1 MNSSI
6 TSSSV
11 AARTTRAPVLSGT
24 CPTRDALTL
33 VLRYLTAS
41 SYRFT
46 TTTPLTHERV
56 LKNRSAR
63 LATTLLDV
71 FGWNV
76 PFESG
81 ILSPALLAT
90 MDRAG
95 VLQPYGKLQR
105 STVRVAT
112 LGEDLFLHSAFPT
125 IDDAAVFFG
134 PDTYRFVRFINES
147 LGPRAHAATGLKDRP
162 GPVRI
167 LDVGC
172 GSGAGGIA
180 AVRRISPMGS
190 VSELVMNDLN
200 PLALLYTAVNAEV
213 AGIPVLLAPG
223 DALSAVEGE
232 FDLIVSNPPYM
243 ADAAHRTYRDGG
255 DKMGS
260 ALSSR
265 IAKEALSR
273 LAPGGQLILYTGV
286 AMIDGVDPF
295 LSELT
300 PVLAGADCE
309 WSYCEI
315 DPDVFGEELE
325 LPAYAHVDRIAAV
338 GLHVLNTRGF

>member
-1 MNSSI
+1 M
-6 TSSSV
+6 
-11 AARTTRAPVLSGT
+11 
-24 CPTRDALTL
+24 
-33 VLRYLTAS
+33 LRSLTAS
-41 SYRFT
+41 AYRFT

-76 PFESG
+76 PFEPG
-81 ILSPALLAT
+81 VLSPTILAA
-90 MDRAG
+90 MDRAK

-105 STVRVAT
+105 SAVRVAS
-112 LGEDLFLHSAFPT
+112 LGEDLFLHSSFPT
-125 IDDAAVFFG
+125 NDDAAVFFG

-147 LGPRAHAATGLKDRP
+147 LDARTRAATCMKDRS
-162 GPVRI
+162 GPLRI

-180 AVRRISPMGS
+180 AVRRISPIGS
-190 VSELVMNDLN
+190 MSELVMNDVN

-213 AGIPVLLAPG
+213 AGVPVLLAPG
-223 DALSAVEGE
+223 DALSAVEGD

-243 ADAAHRTYRDGG
+243 ADVAHRAYRDGG
-255 DKMGS
+255 DQMGS
-260 ALSSR
+260 ALSLR

-273 LAPGGQLILYTGV
+273 LAPGGELILYTGV

-300 PVLAGADCE
+300 PALTSADCE
-309 WSYCEI
+309 WAYSEI

-338 GLHVLNTRGF
+338 GLHVLDTRGF